1 MLLLPCTVVLDWPDS
16 IQMQCL
22 VSFHL
27 VFVFNLGYCLVVA
40 HMVLTSV
47 MLFYILFYLGWS
59 SAMPGFDRDL
69 SFVFFSLFY
78 LYFITFFGQV
88 CVVHN

>member
-59 SAMPGFDRDL
+59 SAMPGFDRGL
-69 SFVFFSLFY
+69 SFVVFSIVLSLF
-78 LYFITFFGQV
+78 
-88 CVVHN
+88 HNIFWSSMCGT